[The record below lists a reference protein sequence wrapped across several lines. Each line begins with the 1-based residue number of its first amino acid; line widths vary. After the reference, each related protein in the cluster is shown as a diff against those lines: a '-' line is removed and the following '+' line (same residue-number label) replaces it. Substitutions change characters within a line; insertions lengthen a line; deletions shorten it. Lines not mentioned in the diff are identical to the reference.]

1 MATPA
6 ELVETAE
13 ALARAEEAFLLARG
27 WSRWLPPFAQSYP
40 HPLWTRPELVDPRTK
55 EAVGV
60 VTDTAVTWERCPA
73 SAPYYTPC
81 VDLTDGPAD
90 GGGDRR

>member
-6 ELVETAE
+6 ELAETAE

-27 WSRWLPPFAQSYP
+27 WVRWLPPFAQSFP
-40 HPLWTRPELVDPRTK
+40 HPLWTRAELVDPRTK

-60 VTDTAVTWERCPA
+60 VTDTAVTWERYPA
-73 SAPYYTPC
+73 SAPYQVPR
-81 VDLTDGPAD
+81 VDSGDGSAD
-90 GGGDRR
+90 G